1 MFGLELLAKLFKIL
15 RSGESPAQIAGG
27 FILGMIP
34 GLTPPMNLHN
44 LLILILVIILNVNIS
59 SAIFA
64 FILFSGIAYLM
75 DPVFHSLG
83 FYLLVDIPSLKDF
96 WTTLYNTPV
105 IGLSNFNNTV
115 VLGSLI
121 ISVLLLVPVYFLMKK
136 FVVVYRERLDSRM
149 QKLKIVQFLK
159 GSKIYSFYE
168 KVKKLGG

>member
-34 GLTPPMNLHN
+34 GLTPPLNLHN
-44 LLILILVIILNVNIS
+44 LIVLLLIIILNVNIS
-59 SAIFA
+59 AAIFA
-64 FILFSGIAYLM
+64 FILFSAIAYIL
-75 DPVFHSLG
+75 DPLFHSLG
-83 FYLLVDIPSLKDF
+83 FYLLVDIPALKSF
-96 WTTLYNTPV
+96 WTAIYNMPV
-105 IGLSNFNNTV
+105 LGLSNFNNTV
-115 VLGSLI
+115 VLGSFI
-121 ISVLLLVPVYFLMKK
+121 ISILLLLPVYLLMKN
-136 FVVVYRERLDSRM
+136 FVIVYRERLDSRM

>member
-83 FYLLVDIPSLKDF
+83 FYLLVDIPSLKGF

-121 ISVLLLVPVYFLMKK
+121 ISILLLLPVYFLMKK

-149 QKLKIVQFLK
+149 QKLKIVQFVK